1 MIYAELYGGEIG
13 NSHIVDRGVFL
24 SLSEYLPYRAKGWE
38 STKEID
44 EAADNRLADLA
55 SKSDSVIK
63 YLAPMQKFGEDY
75 RFEQIRRLSK
85 E

>member
-1 MIYAELYGGEIG
+1 MIYAERVTDKIE
-13 NSHIVDRGVFL
+13 DRGVFYT
-24 SLSEYLPYRAKGWE
+24 LSEFLPYRVKGWT
-38 STKEID
+38 STPEIN
-44 EAADNRLADLA
+44 EAADNRLAELA

-85 E
+85 D